1 MYGNGQTLTATAV
14 SHLEW
19 SLFALTRDPWF
30 DIQRLV
36 VHHAKSSHEETLD
49 IQFNLV

>member
-1 MYGNGQTLTATAV
+1 MNGNGQTAAKVAV

-30 DIQRLV
+30 DIQRL
-36 VHHAKSSHEETLD
+36 
-49 IQFNLV
+49 LVALRQILA